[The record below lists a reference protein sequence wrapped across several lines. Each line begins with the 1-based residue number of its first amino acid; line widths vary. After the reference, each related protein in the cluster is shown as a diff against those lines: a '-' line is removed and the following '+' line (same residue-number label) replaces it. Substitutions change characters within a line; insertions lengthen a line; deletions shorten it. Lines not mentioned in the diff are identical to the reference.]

1 MEWTDPGMMVGY
13 NYLGISFSI
22 LTPIILLAILFFVY
36 KIYKKL

>member
-13 NYLGISFSI
+13 NYLGYIFSI